1 METATPVLL
10 PAISLLSICFAAVL
24 FGAGAA
30 GAWLWLNR
38 AKKAAPTLHLSPAD
52 RSSGEAAAAE
62 AAEKSRMIATA
73 SHELRTPLNG
83 ILGMTE
89 LLQGTDVTPE
99 QLAYT
104 DAIRTSA
111 TALIAIVDEWL
122 DVSRIEA
129 GKLALADEPFDPA
142 LLIEEVIE
150 LLAARAQAKGLEIA
164 SYVAADVPAIIQGD
178 RGRLRQILLNLAGNA
193 VKFTEDGGVGIRL
206 SRAGAALL
214 FDIDDTGC
222 GIAADLRSRLFGDYE
237 RGHEASVQGS
247 GLGLAI
253 SRRLAAEMGGALT
266 LEHVPENCG
275 RFSDENML
283 QNVEITASSY
293 RSGDSTR
300 AEHALEPANGEAQSQ
315 GSRFRLSLPLGA
327 GIEPSETS
335 LVSPTDYKPRALVI
349 ATTHFEAPYLCEAL
363 ADAGFAA
370 SAASPQKMLTLLATG
385 QSYDLV
391 IVDCSLGLEVTK
403 ALSAALRAARVPRS
417 LLMFSPFER
426 RAFGQATIRDFD
438 GWLVKPIR
446 QRSLLARL
454 ADHPKT
460 EPQGRA
466 PAPVPPCPDAA
477 LTVLLAEDDE
487 INALIATRHLE
498 RLGAKVMH
506 CRNGNEALALADRH
520 AFDLVFLDLNM
531 PEMDGFATAQA
542 LRDRPGLGG
551 KPVPLIAITAER
563 LDRLRARLATAG
575 FDEALEKPAN
585 FREMSRIVETT
596 LSREA
601 KQRPTALG
609 NLSVGKSSR
618 ALS

>member
-1 METATPVLL
+1 METATHVLL
-10 PAISLLSICFAAVL
+10 PAICFAAVL

-52 RSSGEAAAAE
+52 RLSADLSSGEAAAAE

-83 ILGMTE
+83 ILGMIE

-99 QLAYT
+99 QLAYA

-164 SYVAADVPAIIQGD
+164 SYVAADVPAIIRGD

-193 VKFTEDGGVGIRL
+193 VKFTQDGGVGIRL
-206 SRAGAALL
+206 TRADASLL

-222 GIAADLRSRLFGDYE
+222 GIAPDLRSRLFGDYE

-253 SRRLAAEMGGALT
+253 SRRLAADMGGALT
-266 LEHVPENCG
+266 LE
-275 RFSDENML
+275 
-283 QNVEITASSY
+283 
-293 RSGDSTR
+293 
-300 AEHALEPANGEAQSQ
+300 PANGEVQSQ
-315 GSRFRLSLPLGA
+315 GSRFRLRLPLCA

-335 LVSPTDYKPRALVI
+335 RSSIAEHKPQVFEPGVFEPRSLEPRALVI
-349 ATTHFEAPYLCEAL
+349 ATSHFEAPYLCEAL
-363 ADAGFAA
+363 SDAGFAA

-454 ADHPKT
+454 TDHPKP

-466 PAPVPPCPDAA
+466 SAPVPPCPDAA

-498 RLGAKVMH
+498 RLGAKVMR

-575 FDEALEKPAN
+575 FHEALEKPAN
-585 FREMSRIVETT
+585 FREMSRIVETL
-596 LSREA
+596 LSHEA
-601 KQRPTALG
+601 EQRM
-609 NLSVGKSSR
+609 SVSGKLSR